1 MYIRLLYLAFKIYCF
16 LFRPVRMGV
25 RVVMIQEGK
34 VWLVRHTYLPGWFLP
49 GGGLD
54 RGETLEE
61 AARRE
66 AREETGGEL
75 NDVTLLGVY
84 TNFVQWKTDHTAVF
98 LCGDF
103 TITGK
108 SDGEIAEVRSFS
120 LNALPK
126 ETYISHRN
134 LLEKYRSG
142 TLSSNFGE
150 W

>member
-1 MYIRLLYLAFKIYCF
+1 MRIRLLYLAFKIYCF

-25 RVVMIQEGK
+25 RVVMIQEDK